1 MRKTNLKEKAYEALE
16 AVGTYEDIS
25 AYPSALVEVGKA
37 QTYALLAV
45 AEALGEL
52 DDIGNQLTRCVNELG
67 QLNIFVSELPEVRW
81 KTDAS

>member
-1 MRKTNLKEKAYEALE
+1 MRKTNLREKAYEAIE
-16 AVGTYEDIS
+16 QTEKYEDIS
-25 AYPSALVEVGKA
+25 AYQSALVEVGKA

-52 DDIGNQLTRCVNELG
+52 DDIGNQLTRCANEVG